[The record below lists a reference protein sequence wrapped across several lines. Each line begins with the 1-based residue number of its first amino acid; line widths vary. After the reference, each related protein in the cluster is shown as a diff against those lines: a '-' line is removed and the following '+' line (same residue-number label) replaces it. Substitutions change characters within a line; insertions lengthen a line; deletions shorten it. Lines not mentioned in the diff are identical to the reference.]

1 VFKSIGSTW
10 LLNLLQLVVLLKLTP
25 FVVDILG
32 ERQNGLWVT
41 IVSTTGI
48 LSLLILGVPMASVR
62 FIAERVAQKDLAGT
76 NRAIAT
82 CLGIAML
89 LGAGAALVGTALYF
103 VFDAQYLEGALG
115 AGVAPEVHS
124 GARAA
129 FVILVAQVTLG
140 FALRLPYAIFDA
152 HEDFVVRNWIM
163 AGEVVLRLCTTLA
176 LLSWRAELP
185 MLALV
190 QLGSMLFEFA
200 VLSIVIRRRYPGVRY
215 SLAAFDRAL
224 VGQILGFSVFALL
237 LNVGALLAFRLD
249 ALVIGAWLPAEQ
261 ATYFDVGNK
270 PFDPLTQF
278 VIAVGAVVMP
288 MATRLKTTQELGVLR
303 DVFLKWSKICLSLVL
318 LVGLYLIVLGPAF
331 LGAWIGPQFEER
343 SGWVL
348 VILMASFVLYLPV
361 RGVAL
366 PLLMGLGKP
375 RFPALALVAMG
386 ALNLALSIALVRRF
400 GIEGVAIGTA
410 IPNAI
415 FAAAVLVRACRELE
429 VPLASWLSYV
439 TVRAS
444 IGALVPLA
452 LLLWMR
458 ASLDVQ
464 GLVGLI
470 ACGVAMV
477 AVFALVWI
485 FFVYRGDPHLDLAA
499 ALSRRIAAA
508 RPAATR
514 RDP

>member
-1 VFKSIGSTW
+1 MFKSIGSTW
-10 LLNLLQLVVLLKLTP
+10 LLNLLQLIVLLKLTP
-25 FVVDILG
+25 FVVGTLG
-32 ERQNGLWVT
+32 EQQNGLWVT
-41 IVSTTGI
+41 IVSSTGI

-62 FIAERVAQKDLAGT
+62 FITERVARADLEGT

-82 CLGIAML
+82 CLGIAVFL
-89 LGAGAALVGTALYF
+89 GACAAVIGLGLYFLFDAKYLQGVLGAGLSPQMHAQARTAFLI
-103 VFDAQYLEGALG
+103 V
-115 AGVAPEVHS
+115 
-124 GARAA
+124 
-129 FVILVAQVTLG
+129 VAQVSLG

-163 AGEVVLRLCTTLA
+163 ASEVVLRLCTTLV

-185 MLALV
+185 TLALV
-190 QLGSMLFEFA
+190 QVGSMVFEFT
-200 VLSIVIRRRYPGVRY
+200 VMSIVIRRRYPGLRY
-215 SLAAFDRAL
+215 SLAAFDRTL
-224 VGQILGFSVFALL
+224 VARILGFSVFALL

-249 ALVIGAWLPAEQ
+249 AMVIGAYLPAEQ

-278 VIAVGAVVMP
+278 LIAVGAVVMP
-288 MATRLKTTQELGVLR
+288 MATRLKTTQELGQLR

-318 LVGLYLIVLGPAF
+318 LVALYLIVLGPVF
-331 LGAWIGPQFEER
+331 LGAWIGRVFEER
-343 SGWVL
+343 SGLVL
-348 VILMASFVLYLPV
+348 QLLMVSFLFYLPV

-375 RFPALALVAMG
+375 RFPAFALLAMG
-386 ALNLALSIALVRRF
+386 VINLVLSLLLVESM
-400 GIEGVAIGTA
+400 GIVGVALGTA
-410 IPNAI
+410 VPNVI
-415 FAAAVLVRACRELE
+415 FAVVVLVHACRELG
-429 VPLASWLSYV
+429 VPVARWLSYV
-439 TVRAS
+439 VVRVS

-458 ASLDVQ
+458 WSLQVD

-477 AVFALVWI
+477 AVFALVWT
-485 FFVYRGDPHLDLAA
+485 FFVYRGDPYLDLAA
-499 ALSRRIAAA
+499 VLGRRMSA
-508 RPAATR
+508 R